1 MQNTSLWSSP
11 WIPFR
16 LYCRSATAVT
26 NDLILTELDN
36 GQQSLFCNP
45 SLLVI
50 ILTETWDA
58 FLDHIVPQW
67 KERSSWGYKKDFV
80 DETLYVLSPAWW
92 LQGWNFNTTFLT
104 HRGTKRSY
112 QFISVQF
119 SGSVVFD
126 FLRPHGLQHT
136 RPPCPL
142 PTPGVYSN
150 SSPLNQS
157 GHLRSYRLNQLPVA
171 NDLINHAY
179 LTKNVKMYCF
189 VFLFDYNRNVFYSRR
204 KSKYLKFNSWCN

>member
-104 HRGTKRSY
+104 HRGTKRSC
-112 QFISVQF
+112 QFSSVQWL
-119 SGSVVFD
+119 SSVRLFAAPWTAAHQASLSITNSRSLLKLKSIESV
-126 FLRPHGLQHT
+126 RPSEEL
-136 RPPCPL
+136 
-142 PTPGVYSN
+142 
-150 SSPLNQS
+150 
-157 GHLRSYRLNQLPVA
+157 
-171 NDLINHAY
+171 
-179 LTKNVKMYCF
+179 
-189 VFLFDYNRNVFYSRR
+189 
-204 KSKYLKFNSWCN
+204 